1 MRTVLVMGASRGL
14 GLALVAEALAA
25 GERVLATV
33 RQEADRQRL
42 LALGVHQVFKID
54 VTQAASV
61 SGLSWQLDGE
71 KIDEAWYVAGVMDDR
86 TGPTSPPSAQTFD
99 RVMHTNVLGAM
110 TVIPQVAPLVAAA
123 GGRFGFISSDM
134 AHAVGLASGRS
145 WVYRASKAALNMVVA
160 AAQVDY
166 PQALM
171 VALSPGWVQ
180 TDMGGPQAP
189 LTAECS
195 AQTLRATLARLT
207 SAQGGQFLQLDGRP
221 FTSGV

>member
-1 MRTVLVMGASRGL
+1 VSTVLVMGASRGL
-14 GLALVAEALAA
+14 GLALVGDALASGA
-25 GERVLATV
+25 RVLATV

-54 VTQAASV
+54 MTQAASV

-71 KIDEAWYVAGVMDDR
+71 KIDEAWYVAGVMCDR
-86 TGPTSPPSAQTFD
+86 TGPTTPPSPATFD

-110 TVIPQVAPLVAAA
+110 TVIPQVAPMVEAAA
-123 GGRFGFISSDM
+123 GRFAFVSSDM
-134 AHAVGLASGRS
+134 AHSAGLVSSRS

-166 PQALM
+166 PGALM

-189 LTAECS
+189 LTAEHS

-207 SAQGGQFLQLDGRP
+207 PAQGGQYLQLDGQP
-221 FTSGV
+221 F